1 MAKNTEKS
9 LRKLFIYQIYVRNYQ
24 EEGTFNAV
32 KKDLKRIKSLGVDI
46 VYLLPIHP
54 IGEKNRKGLL
64 GSPYSIKDYYKVNP
78 ELGTLEDF
86 KDLVEAVHNHDMKIM
101 LDMVFNH
108 TSYDSLLLDEHPE
121 FFYQKNGEFT
131 NKVGDWWD
139 ITDLDYFKDKALWT
153 YLNQVVLYWSKLG
166 VDGFR
171 FDVASLLPIDFLS
184 QLIEKVKRQKPD
196 TIFLSESVHGGF
208 CRYLRNQDI
217 YCLSESEIYQVFDMA
232 YDYDVHPYFEGYLKG
247 ENSFKRYLE
256 ALIMQE
262 EIYPDNYV
270 KVRNLENHDFGRF
283 AKMVDN
289 NQEKIIQWLALNF
302 FSKGATMIY
311 AGQEAMDDHLPD
323 LFNKDTVHWD
333 GPDLSREI
341 KKFHALT
348 ASDLTAY
355 GAYDIH
361 LSDKDVYVGT
371 YQYHQEK
378 LVGIFNVGLDQGD
391 LQVPLEDGTY
401 INLFNQENINIK
413 DGLMTLIN
421 QPVIIKY

>member
-54 IGEKNRKGLL
+54 IGEKNRKGQL

-86 KDLVEAVHNHDMKIM
+86 IDLLEAVHDHDMTIM

-139 ITDLDYFKDKALWT
+139 ITDLDFFKDKALWT

-333 GPDLSREI
+333 GPDLSKKI
-341 KKFHALT
+341 KKLHALT

>member
-283 AKMVDN
+283 AKIVDN

>member
-54 IGEKNRKGLL
+54 IGEKNRKGQL

-283 AKMVDN
+283 AKIVDN

>member
-139 ITDLDYFKDKALWT
+139 ITDLDFFKDKALWT

-283 AKMVDN
+283 AKIVDN
-289 NQEKIIQWLALNF
+289 NQEKIIQWHALNF

>member
-139 ITDLDYFKDKALWT
+139 ITDLDFFKDKALWT

-283 AKMVDN
+283 AKIVDN

>member
-1 MAKNTEKS
+1 
-9 LRKLFIYQIYVRNYQ
+9 
-24 EEGTFNAV
+24 
-32 KKDLKRIKSLGVDI
+32 
-46 VYLLPIHP
+46 
-54 IGEKNRKGLL
+54 
-64 GSPYSIKDYYKVNP
+64 
-78 ELGTLEDF
+78 
-86 KDLVEAVHNHDMKIM
+86 MKIM

-139 ITDLDYFKDKALWT
+139 ITDLDFFKDKALWT

>member
-32 KKDLKRIKSLGVDI
+32 KKDLKRIKSMGVDI

-54 IGEKNRKGLL
+54 IGEKNRKGQL

-78 ELGTLEDF
+78 ELGTLDDF
-86 KDLVEAVHNHDMKIM
+86 KDLVQAVHDHDMKIM

-139 ITDLDYFKDKALWT
+139 ITDLDFFKDKALWT
-153 YLNQVVLYWSKLG
+153 YLNEVVLYWLKYG

-184 QLIEKVKRQKPD
+184 QLIEKVKNKKPD

-311 AGQEAMDDHLPD
+311 AGQETMDDHLPD
-323 LFNKDTVHWD
+323 LFNKDIVHWN
-333 GPDLSREI
+333 GPDLSNEI
-341 KKFHALT
+341 KKLHELT

-361 LSDKDVYVGT
+361 LSDKEVYVGT

-401 INLFNQENINIK
+401 LNLFNQEKIRVIDAHIK
-413 DGLMTLIN
+413 LTN
-421 QPVIIKY
+421 QPIIIQF